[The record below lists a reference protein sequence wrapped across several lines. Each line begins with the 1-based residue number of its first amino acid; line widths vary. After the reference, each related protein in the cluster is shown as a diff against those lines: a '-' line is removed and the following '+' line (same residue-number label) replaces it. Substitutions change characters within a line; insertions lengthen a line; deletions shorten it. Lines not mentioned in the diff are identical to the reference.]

1 MKEPKTNKQNKGQIW
16 KKINRNRLNKLQK
29 TQKKKNQNRLTQTE
43 TYPKITGNGKLSNLK
58 LFNSNI
64 NIVSK
69 TLILG
74 PHDNVLCAPE

>member
-1 MKEPKTNKQNKGQIW
+1 MNEPKTNKQNKGQIW

-29 TQKKKNQNRLTQTE
+29 NTEEEKPKQTDTNRNL
-43 TYPKITGNGKLSNLK
+43 PKTGNGKLSNLK